1 LIGIERKVIHELRDQ
16 GAISDQVM
24 LRIDRELDLDETRV
38 ET

>member
-1 LIGIERKVIHELRDQ
+1 LRDQ